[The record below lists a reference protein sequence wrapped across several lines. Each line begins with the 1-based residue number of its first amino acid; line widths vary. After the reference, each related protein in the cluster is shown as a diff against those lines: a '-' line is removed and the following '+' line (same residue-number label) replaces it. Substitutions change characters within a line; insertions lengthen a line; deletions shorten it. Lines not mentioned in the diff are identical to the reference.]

1 MGLSLPGFGNAE
13 NIHILMR
20 NIQIICL
27 LTLFLHLAT
36 ISDLSGQTWNFVKER
51 DHIKLYTR
59 VEGTG
64 PLKSFKGVMDIQS
77 DMEKINSMIGNPKDV
92 KWWGEN
98 VRGIRVLLF
107 EKDKHI
113 QYYLI
118 YDSPW
123 PFTDRDIVADVHI
136 TIDPSSGTRTIYS
149 RPLLNV
155 IPEYPDLI
163 RVTRYWERW
172 TIQPLNNGL
181 IHLTFEGFIDPA
193 GNIPA
198 WLYNMIVIETP
209 IKLMREVQKR
219 VNK

>member
-1 MGLSLPGFGNAE
+1 
-13 NIHILMR
+13 MR

-27 LTLFLHLAT
+27 LTLFLYLAP
-36 ISDLSGQTWNFVKER
+36 ISDLSSQTWTFVKER

-59 VEGTG
+59 VEGNG
-64 PLKSFKGVMDIQS
+64 PLKSFKGVMDIQA
-77 DMEKINSMIGNPKDV
+77 DLEKINNMIGNPKDV
-92 KWWGEN
+92 KWWGKD
-98 VRGIRVLLF
+98 VRGIKVLLF
-107 EKDKHI
+107 EENKHI

-123 PFTDRDIVADVHI
+123 PFTDRDIVADVQI
-136 TIDPSSGTRTIYS
+136 TTDPSSGTRTIYS

-163 RVTRYWERW
+163 RVTHYWERW
-172 TIQPLNNGL
+172 TIQPLNIGM

-198 WLYNMIVIETP
+198 WLYNMLVIETP
-209 IKLMREVQKR
+209 LKLMREVQKR